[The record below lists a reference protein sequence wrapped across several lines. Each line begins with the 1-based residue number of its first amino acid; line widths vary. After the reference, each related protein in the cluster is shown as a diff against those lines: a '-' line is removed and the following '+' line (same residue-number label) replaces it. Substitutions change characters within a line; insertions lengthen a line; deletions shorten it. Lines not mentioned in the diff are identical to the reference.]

1 MRISPSILI
10 LPFGF
15 SKAYQHARAKLPQK
29 QVRTR
34 AEAREGREGVRRCSR
49 GQNTARCQT
58 CSILTDHPSAIVKEV
73 EVNGRKVKVED
84 FITCKTESVIYVLMS
99 RKVPEVCYGGQTG
112 GRVDR
117 RVGQHRRDIINKDET
132 KVVARHFMET
142 GSTVEDLVFVPI
154 KVVKNKNMWARLEIE
169 RQFINENNL
178 LDDGLNLNL

>member
-1 MRISPSILI
+1 
-10 LPFGF
+10 
-15 SKAYQHARAKLPQK
+15 
-29 QVRTR
+29 
-34 AEAREGREGVRRCSR
+34 
-49 GQNTARCQT
+49 
-58 CSILTDHPSAIVKEV
+58 
-73 EVNGRKVKVED
+73 
-84 FITCKTESVIYVLMS
+84 MS
-99 RKVPEVCYGGQTG
+99 RKVPEVCDGGQTG